1 MCDYLGLSKSV
12 SYQVLSTCIINII
25 NLSHGAA
32 LGWVSPFLPLL
43 QSDDSPLE
51 TGPISVEQGSWI
63 GSILCL
69 GGLAGAVIYGYL
81 AATLGVKKSIICIII
96 PNMGFWLI
104 VLFGTSVY
112 HLYIARFLEGAA
124 GCGVIVTFPLF
135 IADISESRIRGVLGS
150 VLALTGNS
158 GILLMY
164 IIGDCLPYRTVPLV
178 MMTLPIAFLI
188 AMNFIPETPQSLL
201 RQRKIEDARRSL
213 MFYRGVKHHPDNTA
227 EIKLEFE
234 QMKTFILAAKVDS
247 HRISLKDFSSPAAI
261 RGISVGIFLMFL
273 NQFCGVFAILT
284 YAVSIFSESG
294 SKLDPGTSAIIM
306 GAIQIFGTVASFIFI
321 DLAGRKILLVVST
334 LGTGLGLTSLG
345 MFAWLV
351 SHGSDLSNFDWIP
364 IVSLS
369 ATVFMF
375 CVGLCSIPFFVLPE
389 MLPAKICNAGNAISM
404 IAVSIFSFITVKIL
418 PVLVEVIQLYGAV
431 AIFAF
436 ICFLSIIIIVLFIP
450 ETKGKHLI
458 SPEIV

>member
-158 GILLMY
+158 
-164 IIGDCLPYRTVPLV
+164 
-178 MMTLPIAFLI
+178 A
-188 AMNFIPETPQSLL
+188 
-201 RQRKIEDARRSL
+201 
-213 MFYRGVKHHPDNTA
+213 
-227 EIKLEFE
+227 
-234 QMKTFILAAKVDS
+234 
-247 HRISLKDFSSPAAI
+247 SPAAI

-404 IAVSIFSFITVKIL
+404 IAVSIFSFITVKWL
-418 PVLVEVIQLYGAV
+418 KMSGQTNHHQVERLVEPMKANVNIARG
-431 AIFAF
+431 
-436 ICFLSIIIIVLFIP
+436 ICGSSSNRIPVTEKWKEFTVELNALRPSMRLSS
-450 ETKGKHLI
+450 E
-458 SPEIV
+458 